1 MSEKL
6 RVDGE
11 TIDPGKTY
19 TGSRVLELV
28 KVSFNNGIYHANRTM
43 ERDKQAAYDSG
54 YNRGYQA
61 GYSEASSDFNALRS
75 LLRKI
80 LQEDKANE

>member
-11 TIDPGKTY
+11 TIDPDKTY
-19 TGSRVLELV
+19 TGRRVLELV
-28 KVSFNNGIYHANRTM
+28 KVSFNNGIYHAKRTT
-43 ERDKQAAYDSG
+43 EQDKQTAYE
-54 YNRGYQA
+54 RGYQA
-61 GYSEASSDFNALRS
+61 GYSEASSDLNALRS

-80 LQEDKANE
+80 LMEEAE